1 MNRISSEDEV
11 LRLINDNEMVV
22 VYFTGRDCGACEAI
36 KFKIESILRTL
47 PNIKAVEIDG
57 EKNVELAAKYGVI
70 FFNLI
75 FLLYIE
81 GKETLRIGR
90 NVDLLELERNI
101 KRYYEMIF

>member
-36 KFKIESILRTL
+36 KFKIEGILRTL

-57 EKNVELAAKYGVI
+57 EKNVELAAKYGVPWQGRAPPTEP
-70 FFNLI
+70 LAHK
-75 FLLYIE
+75 LLCRLCLPDTFDIIQRE
-81 GKETLRIGR
+81 
-90 NVDLLELERNI
+90 
-101 KRYYEMIF
+101 